1 MVGVVGS
8 SPIVPTKQNPRCAG
22 LRRRSERVAFFVL
35 GMIPGKLPSARDFGS
50 VRARGQAMPV
60 FSWLAGLLVMA
71 TIWSSRYLFGNGE
84 CVELVVRLLVL
95 VRPVL
100 LELSG
105 GFLDGAVGQ
114 RSWRRVPLAG
124 RWQGLATVV
133 RCLSSLSQCD
143 VHIGSCLGKASF
155 EWGGAMGCGRLRR
168 PGGHSV
174 AAGVPASWVGES
186 ASACRLLE
194 PTARLAGA
202 ESSGVAAILGVP
214 ADAVGMPIC
223 RRMLQILPDTG
234 RPPSAGIMAVFPACH
249 LLCRRLR
256 RYSPYRGY
264 GRTLGLRITRTCS
277 AP

>member
-1 MVGVVGS
+1 
-8 SPIVPTKQNPRCAG
+8 
-22 LRRRSERVAFFVL
+22 
-35 GMIPGKLPSARDFGS
+35 
-50 VRARGQAMPV
+50 
-60 FSWLAGLLVMA
+60 MA
-71 TIWSSRYLFGNGE
+71 TIWSSRYLFGDGE

-100 LELSG
+100 LELDG
-105 GFLDGAVGQ
+105 GFLGGAVGQ
-114 RSWRRVPLAG
+114 RSWRHVPLAG
-124 RWQGLATVV
+124 AVARSCGGGSMS
-133 RCLSSLSQCD
+133 SSLSLCD
-143 VHIGSCLGKASF
+143 VHIGKLPREGVF
-155 EWGGAMGCGRLRR
+155 RVGVGAMGCGRLRR

>member
-1 MVGVVGS
+1 MASASSWSFGFLSGS
-8 SPIVPTKQNPRCAG
+8 SG
-22 LRRRSERVAFFVL
+22 
-35 GMIPGKLPSARDFGS
+35 
-50 VRARGQAMPV
+50 
-60 FSWLAGLLVMA
+60 
-71 TIWSSRYLFGNGE
+71 
-84 CVELVVRLLVL
+84 
-95 VRPVL
+95 VL
-100 LELSG
+100 LELDG
-105 GFLDGAVGQ
+105 GLLVGLSASAPGAVCRLQGGGKVLLWWLGVFH
-114 RSWRRVPLAG
+114 RSPCVTCTLG
-124 RWQGLATVV
+124 N
-133 RCLSSLSQCD
+133 
-143 VHIGSCLGKASF
+143 CLGKASF

-202 ESSGVAAILGVP
+202 ESSGVTAILGVP

-223 RRMLQILPDTG
+223 RRMLQVLPDAG
-234 RPPSAGIMAVFPACH
+234 RPPGVGIMAVFPACH

-264 GRTLGLRITRTCS
+264 GRTLGLRITRTCN